1 LDNHLP
7 LFRSYV
13 TAIILSLVT
22 KIRKEAEMH
31 PYLIYTIA
39 ATRQLEML
47 EEARIRGLAKA
58 ARGPSPGPAVSV
70 RFARDTD
77 ALALDRLAVLSERP
91 VPQGTLLVASVH
103 GEVIAAAA
111 VEGGPAIADPFRRTA
126 DAVSQI
132 CSLARSIRGPLP
144 WLRLPIQ
151 RLRAAF

>member
-1 LDNHLP
+1 
-7 LFRSYV
+7 
-13 TAIILSLVT
+13 
-22 KIRKEAEMH
+22 MH
-31 PYLIYTIA
+31 PYLIQTIA
-39 ATRQLEML
+39 ATRQLELL
-47 EEARIRGLAKA
+47 EEARRRGLAEA
-58 ARGPSPGPAVSV
+58 ARRPAPGPDVTV

-111 VEGGPAIADPFRRTA
+111 IEGGSAIADPFRRTA

-132 CSLARSIRGPLP
+132 CSRAKALRGPLP
-144 WLRLPIQ
+144 WLRLPTR

>member
-1 LDNHLP
+1 
-7 LFRSYV
+7 
-13 TAIILSLVT
+13 
-22 KIRKEAEMH
+22 MH

-39 ATRQLEML
+39 ATRQRELL
-47 EEARIRGLAKA
+47 EEARLRGLAKA
-58 ARGPSPGPAVSV
+58 ARGPSPGPDVTV

-111 VEGGPAIADPFRRTA
+111 VEGGPAISDPFRRTA

-132 CSLARSIRGPLP
+132 CRLARSIRGPLP
-144 WLRLPIQ
+144 WLRLPIR
-151 RLRAAF
+151 RLRAAI

>member
-1 LDNHLP
+1 
-7 LFRSYV
+7 
-13 TAIILSLVT
+13 
-22 KIRKEAEMH
+22 MH

-47 EEARIRGLAKA
+47 EEARIRRLADEA
-58 ARGPSPGPAVSV
+58 RRPARGPQVTV

-91 VPQGTLLVASVH
+91 VPEGTLLVASVH

-126 DAVSQI
+126 DAVAQI
-132 CSLARSIRGPLP
+132 CSLAKSIRGPLP
-144 WLRLPIQ
+144 WLRVPMR